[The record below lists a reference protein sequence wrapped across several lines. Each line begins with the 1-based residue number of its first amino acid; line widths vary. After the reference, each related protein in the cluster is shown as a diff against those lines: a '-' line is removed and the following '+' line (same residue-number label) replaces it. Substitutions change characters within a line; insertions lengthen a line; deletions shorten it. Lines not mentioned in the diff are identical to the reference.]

1 MENDAERMKQD
12 HDERL
17 EERLAEERRIAEKLI
32 EQERLKAEKV
42 AKAHVDEQQQ
52 LWEQKIKADGGSFEK
67 AARLRS
73 KYYQ

>member
-12 HDERL
+12 HDEQL
-17 EERLAEERRIAEKLI
+17 EERLAEERRMAEKLI
-32 EQERLKAEKV
+32 EQERLKAEEDREG
-42 AKAHVDEQQQ
+42 HVDEQQE